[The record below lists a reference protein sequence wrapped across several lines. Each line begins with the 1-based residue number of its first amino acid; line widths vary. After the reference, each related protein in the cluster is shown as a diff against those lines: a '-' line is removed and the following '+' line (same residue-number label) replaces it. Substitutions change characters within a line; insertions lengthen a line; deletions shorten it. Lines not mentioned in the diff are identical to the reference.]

1 MGLKGREL
9 YTEWLRD
16 HCFSL
21 MLEIQ
26 LRADSGSRVCLQ
38 CGNNELFHY
47 FIRSSF
53 HKIQDTEMKNFLQFL
68 SWHGKQ

>member
-9 YTEWLRD
+9 YTEWSRD

-21 MLEIQ
+21 TLEIQ
-26 LRADSGSRVCLQ
+26 LRADSGSRVCLEF
-38 CGNNELFHY
+38 GNSELFRY

-53 HKIQDTEMKNFLQFL
+53 HKIQDTEMKSFLQFL
-68 SWHGKQ
+68 SRHGK